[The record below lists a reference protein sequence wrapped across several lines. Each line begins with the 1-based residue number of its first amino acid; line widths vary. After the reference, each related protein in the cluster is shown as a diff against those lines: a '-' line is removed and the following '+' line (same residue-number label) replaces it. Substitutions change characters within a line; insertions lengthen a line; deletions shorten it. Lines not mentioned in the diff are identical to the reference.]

1 MTCLLLSVL
10 LWRSHFSPR
19 LVYLVP
25 LLAVL
30 ELFIFARSNRPT
42 FDLETT
48 RLPALQQFF
57 DDHPGDYRV
66 LLPPNPNSGMMTGSQ
81 DLWGFDPGVLRRYA
95 EFMTFTQGRDP
106 DTATQ
111 YLDFP
116 RIHPLYKM
124 LLEEENRPENRK
136 EGMNRAFD
144 TLVGILQE
152 KGIGYDEFIFSL

>member
-1 MTCLLLSVL
+1 MTFLLLSVL

-25 LLAVL
+25 LIAAL
-30 ELFIFARSNRPT
+30 ELFVFARSNRPT

-57 DDHPGDYRV
+57 EAHPGDYRV

-81 DLWGFDPGVLRRYA
+81 DLWGFDPGVLKRYA

-111 YLDFP
+111 VSWRAERSNRF
-116 RIHPLYKM
+116 RSQGRTHP
-124 LLEEENRPENRK
+124 
-136 EGMNRAFD
+136 D
-144 TLVGILQE
+144 T
-152 KGIGYDEFIFSL
+152 